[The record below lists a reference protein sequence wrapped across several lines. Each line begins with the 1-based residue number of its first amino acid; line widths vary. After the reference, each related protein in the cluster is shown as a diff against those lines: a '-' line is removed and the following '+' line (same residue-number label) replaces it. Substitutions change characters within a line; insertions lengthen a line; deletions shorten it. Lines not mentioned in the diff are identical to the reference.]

1 MTDIEVYYPTGR
13 NLADWEGSHAMGAL
27 PDRWPYGLN
36 KMALHGEV
44 SLRPV
49 EALPLRPIGVARYL
63 LLAGRS
69 GNSSKLH
76 LPAIAWD
83 EDLALRLAAERP
95 YSAKFCGVIW
105 TTDRLVRRDA
115 SIKDALLKAVLPRFR
130 GLWVLSRA
138 QIPVLNDWLGGKVP
152 PIEFLRFGIDEQFFS
167 ASPYPKEPMILS
179 IGRDRDRDPDTL
191 FEALDEIRRKRP
203 DARIVVQTTS
213 DRPLPPGVTSIQMLP
228 HAELRD
234 LYRQASIVLVATK
247 PNLHV
252 SGMTVALESMAT
264 ARPVIM
270 SQTPGMED
278 YVEDGVAGLLYSPGD
293 AEGMARGALKLLDDP
308 IAAASM
314 GLRGRQ
320 AIEDRHTTAEMACRI
335 REMVLRPLA

>member
-13 NLADWEGSHAMGAL
+13 NLADWEASHARGAL

-36 KMALHGEV
+36 KMALDGHT

-49 EALPLRPIGVARYL
+49 EALPLRPLEVAKSL
-63 LLAGRS
+63 LRRRRTGFTGRTHS
-69 GNSSKLH
+69 H
-76 LPAIAWD
+76 AIAWD

-105 TTDRLVRRDA
+105 TTDRLVRRDS
-115 SIKDALLKAVLPRFR
+115 SIKDTVLKAILPDFS
-130 GLWVLSRA
+130 GLWVLSRP
-138 QIPVLNDWLGGKVP
+138 QIPVLNEWLGSKVP
-152 PIEFLRFGIDEQFFS
+152 PIEFLRFGIDEQFFTP
-167 ASPYPKEPMILS
+167 SPYPHDPMILS

-191 FEALDEIRRKRP
+191 FEALHEIRRDRP

-213 DRPLPPGVTSIQMLP
+213 DRPLPPGVTGIQMLP

-234 LYRQASIVLVATK
+234 LYRRASVVLVATK

-264 ARPVIM
+264 ARPVVM
-270 SQTPGMED
+270 SRTPGMED
-278 YVEDGVAGLLYSPGD
+278 YVEDGMTGLLYSPGD
-293 AEGMARGALKLLDDP
+293 AEGMARGVLRLLDDP
-308 IAAASM
+308 GGAELM
-314 GLRGRQ
+314 GHQGRR
-320 AIEDRHTTAEMACRI
+320 AVEDRHTTAQMARRI
-335 REMVLRPLA
+335 REMVLGCSA